1 MVQAKILNAVGTDF
15 NIVFG
20 LCVGHDALFMR
31 FSMALCTVLV
41 VKDRVTGHNPLAA
54 INLHRSYYQR
64 LKREKFGKGDF
75 LTVITGKG

>member
-1 MVQAKILNAVGTDF
+1 
-15 NIVFG
+15 
-20 LCVGHDALFMR
+20 VGHDALFMR